1 MMANRSLF
9 PRRPG
14 AAAEPER
21 PVDVFVRGVFSGA
34 LVGAVIAGSAIWE
47 RSQRQRRAAAR
58 EDANQDRGADTA
70 PDAAPDAA
78 AQSIAAAEAE
88 G

>member
-1 MMANRSLF
+1 MANRFLF
-9 PRRPG
+9 PRRSR

-47 RSQRQRRAAAR
+47 RSQRQRRAAAGG
-58 EDANQDRGADTA
+58 DSNHGLGA
-70 PDAAPDAA
+70 DAAPDATD
-78 AQSIAAAEAE
+78 QRVAETEAKS
-88 G
+88 